1 MGRWTEIAQ
10 IMLAGALTGFLIG
23 PDSLDQ
29 FFGFTF
35 SNSVAFNVIVG
46 GTIGLVLGF
55 LATLSKP
62 QAE

>member
-1 MGRWTEIAQ
+1 MSRWMEIAQ
-10 IMLAGALTGFLIG
+10 IALAGALTGFLIG

-29 FFGFTF
+29 FFGLTF

-46 GTIGLVLGF
+46 AAIGLVLGF
-55 LATLSKP
+55 LATLSKA

>member
-10 IMLAGALTGFLIG
+10 IALAGALTGFLIG

-29 FFGFTF
+29 FFGLSI
-35 SNSVAFNVIVG
+35 SNPAALNVIVG
-46 GTIGLVLGF
+46 AAAGLVLGF
-55 LATLSKP
+55 LATLSKK